1 MEIYAAGR
9 LIHFLMMPLWM
20 SAFFAIENQM
30 RMARQRGTVDD
41 ATSRSLKISRILMHV
56 SMTLTLVGGLMM
68 VGGNAALMSQ
78 GWFHAKLAVLAVMM
92 AASGIMGV
100 RSRNPDKIMQSQIV
114 LHTLM
119 GSGMVVVVVLAVL
132 RPSWSGT

>member
-1 MEIYAAGR
+1 
-9 LIHFLMMPLWM
+9 
-20 SAFFAIENQM
+20 
-30 RMARQRGTVDD
+30 
-41 ATSRSLKISRILMHV
+41 
-56 SMTLTLVGGLMM
+56 M